1 MQVLVAATRGAA
13 AVMGRRDVGTLRP
26 GKRADFVILDG
37 DPLADIRNTRRI
49 EGIVKDDFLRAPAA
63 IMAASV
69 E

>member
-1 MQVLVAATRGAA
+1 
-13 AVMGRRDVGTLRP
+13 MGRRDVGTLRP